1 MELEGLPPHTWGSK
15 RKVLDGMEW
24 NDFYYTLNY
33 LKILNNGIQYH
44 LVPFLLINP
53 NVAYGMRWD
62 GLI

>member
-33 LKILNNGIQYH
+33 LKILNNGI
-44 LVPFLLINP
+44 
-53 NVAYGMRWD
+53 
-62 GLI
+62 